1 MKLPELV
8 AEYIDDE
15 ILHKYVDGQTSA
27 EKIYEIILDE
37 SINFIEDL
45 ASDSEDEEKILISC
59 YCVIGSNKEIIID
72 YMVDVWLW

>member
-1 MKLPELV
+1 MKIPELV

-15 ILHKYVDGQTSA
+15 ILHKYVDGSTSA

-45 ASDSEDEEKILISC
+45 ATKN
-59 YCVIGSNKEIIID
+59 GWKK
-72 YMVDVWLW
+72 